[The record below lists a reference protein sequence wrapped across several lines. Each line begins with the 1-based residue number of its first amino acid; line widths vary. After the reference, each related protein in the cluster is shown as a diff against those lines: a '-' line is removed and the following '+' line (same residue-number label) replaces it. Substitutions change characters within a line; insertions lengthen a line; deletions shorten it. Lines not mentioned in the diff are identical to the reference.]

1 MASVV
6 TITNLGEF
14 PVAFMTFL
22 GRFRNLGQILRDLRD
37 LRDHSSVVSVVT
49 APNSI
54 EFSVSTVSSVMTSSN
69 LVEFS
74 VASAALLVFS
84 MSSVSSAALLGGFR
98 GLRDDLRTWVNF
110 L

>member
-1 MASVV
+1 MAFATVVEFSVASAAVAEFSVAFVAWVASVV
-6 TITNLGEF
+6 I
-14 PVAFMTFL
+14 
-22 GRFRNLGQILRDLRD
+22 
-37 LRDHSSVVSVVT
+37 SVVT

>member
-54 EFSVSTVSSVMTSSN
+54 
-69 LVEFS
+69 LVTS
-74 VASAALLVFS
+74 VASVHTVTF
-84 MSSVSSAALLGGFR
+84 LGGLRNGLRNRGCIFR
-98 GLRDDLRTWVNF
+98 GLRSRG
-110 L
+110 